1 MNNDSIEVDEQ
12 RIEEGSAFCYLED
25 MLERN
30 GGAER
35 AVKTRVAAAWSK

>member
-1 MNNDSIEVDEQ
+1 MDDDSIKVYEQ
-12 RIEEGSAFCYLED
+12 RIEEGSAFCYLGD